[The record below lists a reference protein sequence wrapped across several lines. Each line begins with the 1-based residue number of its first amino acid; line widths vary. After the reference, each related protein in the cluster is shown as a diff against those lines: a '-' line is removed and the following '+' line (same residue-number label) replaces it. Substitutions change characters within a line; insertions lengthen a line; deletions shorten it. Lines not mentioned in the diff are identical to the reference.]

1 MAFSDSMGRNFG
13 GGSDDLAKALLGN
26 VGNLNNLAQ
35 AAADVKDKYKD
46 MAKALNRLNNNFLP
60 EFENTIKDLNQAVRK
75 LGKSEGKKGADKK
88 EEYLFN
94 IMTMTEKLWNCLC
107 KSTQLSPHEK
117 TVMKAEKA
125 GAQQAEKQ
133 KKKAKGVNTAAG
145 GGGGGKKGGKKGGG
159 GGGGGGGGDDEW
171 EFDPVSGTLQKKKE
185 GKWGNKILSTMQDF
199 RQGVEESMFGFQEKT
214 SLAMMAI
221 DGNLWNMIKN
231 ENNFAVAAKEAA
243 YEVGGI
249 TAETRGLQQEYMNI
263 GKQVAETGM
272 SRVKYQEEYVKNLRA
287 GIKDAKIA
295 QAISKQSLFA
305 EKQLGLK
312 AGELSEHFRD
322 MNLSGKTNVA
332 QTGEMARGMLQTA
345 RNTGL
350 TGESLKKAVSES
362 GNFVNNLK
370 NAATLTASAAN
381 NVLEI
386 VANAQKLG
394 VSKAVTPLLEAATS
408 SANLIMNSSQQ
419 TQALLYNA
427 AGSMGRIAELQQG
440 TLLRSKQGIKDLG
453 QGMENVLKQF
463 GVDSLEAV
471 EHLPDEMKMKLNI
484 QLKAAFGVELGEL
497 TRTIE
502 ATREAGKGLSERLTE
517 LNKKRELNLNLEEK
531 TALLQQ
537 ETSLKTNAAL
547 SALTGLSEAAKG
559 AKSMD
564 EALSRF
570 DKRSGEFAA
579 DVAAFGGDA
588 GSSKKIAESSMREAV
603 KNMDKELAKMGKQTS
618 GVSEAD
624 ITAALQEGPEKFQ
637 LVMDRIN
644 KANQTLATA
653 QKANVDPVT
662 STAQTLEEYNEY
674 FKDDYAGPMLEY
686 TKGILGAT
694 GTMAIAMTLLGSQFF
709 LWGSKLT
716 NSLGLGKKAADTAG
730 AAASAT
736 GATGAAGAAGKA
748 AGSAA
753 GAAGGAAGA
762 VASGAM
768 PVPPAP
774 NTKAI
779 SMDWKSMMGHLKTLA
794 VGLVGV
800 VTAVAAIGL
809 AIIAIGVIVQTVDA
823 ALDMDPLELAL
834 KVTKIIVAAAIIATE
849 VMLVFK
855 GLELAAKAFEK
866 TITPASLISIGK
878 FALILVAVTAA
889 VVGLA
894 SAILYV
900 AKFMSFGIDAAMA
913 EEISNNITSIMWAAS
928 KIVLACVAAGTLMLG
943 VGAGIALLIASLGP
957 ANILLVAAPFVLVG
971 FVALIV
977 KIAAAIFNA
986 ADKIMKSAGL
996 TDTAYIEDLIYR
1008 LNLITWGVTAFIGG
1022 LAAAALVIVGAGAL
1036 VAIIAK
1042 SVGGWLALAAGVGT
1056 IIVIGYAVSKIVR
1069 GIITFMDSL
1078 KDISTDQIKG
1088 NVDKALMMLD
1098 GVYKILLRL
1107 APLMILMAAAGAAAA
1122 VAWHYGKAA
1131 LPYIFFFLL
1140 GAKLFEWLAPYMAKD
1155 LVLLML
1161 AINDAV
1167 TGVLQNIKVDPEKL
1181 KKDVEKLDAIS
1192 SATKSILMGLL
1203 PVLIA
1208 LAVIGFLAMK
1218 LVPFGYAAL
1227 IGIGAALLIAPL
1239 LPLIAAGLAQLSISI
1254 VQMVSDVV
1262 AGTSLDKAQM
1272 DAMTEKL
1279 KAIANAIWS
1288 MTKTFGY
1295 MALVG
1300 ALAVINFI
1308 SAKFVLK
1315 GVNSTLGALIPQV
1328 QILGQHM
1335 VGLQQAFA
1343 GISAAGMQD
1352 LAIKLQYLADAI
1364 GAFSTA
1370 MGNLFKLSWTMPKPE
1385 KVTAMATEINGIKE
1399 PLKEFLGGLTGVSIL
1414 VYQMSLQFSLD
1425 RVRKAFDDIAAMT
1438 GSIKDFMVKIK
1449 DMAPGKEIKRAAK
1462 EMLKKNQLSK
1472 PLGMMLIEI
1481 KNVITVI
1488 KAAKLNR
1495 KDIVMANE
1503 VLSVLGEFSK
1513 NLSASME
1520 GMKKSAEILSPKGF
1534 FGQNIELVD
1543 SKVVTE
1549 NLGKFL
1555 GIYEDVLN
1563 MLGGKADTLD
1573 LEQAYLAA
1581 AYLEKMATIMTLVQ
1595 SALEKFTGV
1604 VEIMVTQTDRGWFWW
1619 AGASSNIDKL
1629 EKSSEVGGE
1638 KINQFGRV
1646 IKVMTSSFDTT
1657 VTEMMKHGDTASKA
1671 TAAQVILVKLDET
1684 LSSFF
1689 KTAENIG
1696 KTLISFFYDGWF
1708 TDGVGKQ
1715 LADTAVRIGYGMR
1728 QFFLALNAVRDT
1740 TGSADVGSY
1749 VKTAQ
1754 DLNNMAAALTQMALG
1769 LNQFTDIAAKLV
1781 DNFKKAPAYKFMS
1794 DDTVYN
1800 EYIDHF
1806 KKLKYVGIMAGHIVA
1821 NLQNG
1826 FDEGFGG
1833 DAGAIVSKVN
1843 TSLQQVATVPPM
1855 INKAL
1860 DEINKLFSVALP
1872 TEEQTE
1878 QIKKMAEGMKRLLTA
1893 VGGIA
1898 TAVATHEVFA
1908 SADFTGAAE
1917 KLKLVTSVLDPITES
1932 ISKFSEYAVF
1942 QSTMSYGVL
1951 SEKNTKPLEMAAK
1964 GVGLFMNAI
1973 GKIVEEVKN
1982 SGAGDAGDF
1991 SDTIKRLNGM
2001 NQIVVPIA
2009 NILELFSKQLGPLT
2023 KAATSGDWSIAE
2035 QVKQSAG
2042 KVSEAIGAVGT
2053 MISGIK
2059 DASSL
2064 VPDTQGSEDMMKR
2077 IKAIGD
2083 MAGAVKNVLES
2094 LHGIMTV
2101 ISDNKTL
2108 GDKSLIESVNEMAKQ
2123 MELGEKDN
2131 PIVSIF
2137 KFLNSGI
2144 FKPLLTQKFD
2154 SKSTWSPEDYEE
2166 AGAMLKG
2173 MAGAMK
2179 GLKDMLQSM
2188 NGSLVAIARV
2198 GYKAGETKDNIQKA
2212 EKIDLANTKTELGL
2226 AVKYLEA
2233 SLPQIKQ
2240 IFGFLGEIIK
2250 AMYGKEGAF
2259 KNITVDQVLDA
2270 ADTLVGMGEIFKVLG
2285 GDGTNKGLMHSINM
2299 ASMELAGTV
2308 AQGEGKTAPVDTGK
2322 TEKALSNLANIKG
2335 LKSVFEKMAPLLAD
2349 IVGVRQLIPYS
2360 TDDILDAADTIKGIG
2375 TMIEYLPKIMSGVK
2389 DALPKMIESNKGI
2402 NASLAAKTKNLPE
2415 QRDTISTI
2423 FANTGLFLGGIVDAV
2438 LANFD
2443 NAEDVQVAAQIVPA
2457 MISMADTI
2465 AKNGPLL
2472 VEAASKIM
2480 AMPPIGVIDPKKAFG
2495 YVRLFQVIG
2504 MFANAMLQSG
2514 LETVTDNLTQATEQI
2529 SGVDQAL
2536 QGLINALSSLGGSMV
2551 NLGNMGAALQGG
2563 VSVTAN
2569 VQAATTSN
2577 VSNEARQMANTVQ
2590 MAGVSSNSMSAAS
2603 ESAINLIAKHTEDS
2617 ALYLSEIRD
2626 LIKKNS
2632 AEPKAA
2638 PPPQGFSTYVASNY
2652 DGKTLQDSDSSN
2664 GPSFG
2669 ISIG

>member
-35 AAADVKDKYKD
+35 AAADVKDRYKD

-75 LGKSEGKKGADKK
+75 LNKSGGKSKDDRS
-88 EEYLFN
+88 EEYLFD
-94 IMTMTEKLWNCLC
+94 IKTTMEKLYECLC
-107 KSTQLSPHEK
+107 LSTNLSKHDK
-117 TVMKAEKA
+117 TVFKEEKKMA
-125 GAQQAEKQ
+125 KEMEKQ
-133 KKKAKGVNTAAG
+133 KQKAAG
-145 GGGGGKKGGKKGGG
+145 VSGAAGGGGGKKGGGGGDTGGSGSGGG
-159 GGGGGGGGDDEW
+159 GGGRKGSRGKKGYDED
-171 EFDPVSGTLQKKKE
+171 E
-185 GKWGNKILSTMQDF
+185 NKYIDNVLTAMNNF
-199 RQGVEESMFGFQEKT
+199 RSGVEETMFGFQEKT

-295 QAISKQSLFA
+295 QSISKQSLFA

-603 KNMDKELAKMGKQTS
+603 KNLDKELAKMGKQTS

-730 AAASAT
+730 AAASAS
-736 GATGAAGAAGKA
+736 GAAGAAGKA

-823 ALDMDPLELAL
+823 ALNMDPLELAL
-834 KVTKIIVAAAIIATE
+834 KVTKIIVAATIIALE

-889 VVGLA
+889 IVGLA
-894 SAILYV
+894 SAILYI
-900 AKFMSFGIDAAMA
+900 ANFMTFGLDAAMA
-913 EEISNNITSIMWAAS
+913 EEIAIKVTTIIGGAV
-928 KIVLACVAAGTLMLG
+928 IVVAACAAAAAAMIGISIGLG
-943 VGAGIALLIASLGP
+943 KLIALMGKFAP
-957 ANILLVAAPFVLVG
+957 LLLLLPFVLPAFVG
-971 FVALIV
+971 IV
-977 KIAAAIFNA
+977 VGTAAAIFWA
-986 ADKIMKSAGL
+986 ADKIMKGAGL

-1008 LNLITWGVTAFIGG
+1008 LNLITWGITSFIAG
-1022 LAAAALVIVGAGAL
+1022 LVASALVVVAAAALVPLLAMA
-1036 VAIIAK
+1036 A
-1042 SVGGWLALAAGVGT
+1042 GGWMALAAGIGT
-1056 IIVIGYAVSKIVR
+1056 IMLIGYAIVKIVK
-1069 GIITFMDSL
+1069 GIMTFMDSL
-1078 KDISTDQIKG
+1078 KDVSADSIKQ
-1088 NVDKALMMLD
+1088 NTDKALLVLD
-1098 GVYKILLRL
+1098 GVYKVLLRL
-1107 APLMILMAAAGAAAA
+1107 APLMILIAAAGVAAA
-1122 VAWHYGKAA
+1122 VAWHYGWAA
-1131 LPYIFFFLL
+1131 VPYIGFFLA
-1140 GAKLFEWLAPYMAKD
+1140 GAGLFMLLAPILATS
-1155 LVLLML
+1155 LTQLMV

-1192 SATKSILMGLL
+1192 NATKSILMGLL

-1208 LAVIGFLAMK
+1208 LGVIGFLAMK
-1218 LVPFGYAAL
+1218 LLPFGYAAL
-1227 IGIGAALLIAPL
+1227 IGIGAALAIAFI
-1239 LPLIAAGLAQLSISI
+1239 LPAIAAGLAQLSISI

-1295 MALVG
+1295 MALIG
-1300 ALAVINFI
+1300 ALAVITFAL
-1308 SAKFVLK
+1308 AKLVLK
-1315 GVNSTLGALIPQV
+1315 GVNSTLGALIPQI

-1370 MGNLFKLSWTMPKPE
+1370 MWNLFKLSWTMPKPE

-1399 PLKEFLGGLTGVSIL
+1399 PLKEFLGGLTGVAIL
-1414 VYQMSLQFSLD
+1414 VYTMSLMFSLD

-1438 GSIKDFMVKIK
+1438 VSIKDFMVKIK
-1449 DMAPGKEIKRAAK
+1449 DMAPGKEIKSAAK

-1481 KNVITVI
+1481 KNVIWVI

-1503 VLSVLGEFSK
+1503 VLSVLGEFAKSMQ
-1513 NLSASME
+1513 ASME

-1549 NLGKFL
+1549 NLERFL
-1555 GIYEDVLN
+1555 GIYEDILK

-1604 VEIMVTQTDRGWFWW
+1604 IKIMLEQTDRGWFWW
-1619 AGASSNIDKL
+1619 AGASSNIDRL
-1629 EKSSEVGGE
+1629 EQETEVGGK

-1646 IKVMTSSFDTT
+1646 LGVMTSSFDTV
-1657 VTEMMKHGDTASKA
+1657 VTEMMKHGDTANKA

-1696 KTLISFFYDGWF
+1696 KTLISFFQKGWF

-1715 LADTAVRIGYGMR
+1715 LADTAVSIAYGMR

-1749 VKTAQ
+1749 LKTAQ

-1794 DDTVYN
+1794 DDAVYN
-1800 EYIDHF
+1800 EYIDQF
-1806 KKLKYVGIMAGHIVA
+1806 GKLKYVGIMAGHIVA

-1826 FDEGFGG
+1826 FDQGFGG
-1833 DAGAIVSKVN
+1833 DAGAVVSKVN

-1908 SADFTGAAE
+1908 SADFTGAAD

-1964 GVGLFMNAI
+1964 GVGLFMNAM

-2064 VPDTQGSEDMMKR
+2064 VPDAQGSEDMMKR

-2212 EKIDLANTKTELGL
+2212 EKVDLANTKTELGL

-2240 IFGFLGEIIK
+2240 IFGFLGQIID

-2335 LKSVFEKMAPLLAD
+2335 LKSVFEKMAPLLAE
-2349 IVGVRQLIPYS
+2349 IVGVRYLIPYS

-2402 NASLAAKTKNLPE
+2402 DASLAAKTKNLPE
-2415 QRDTISTI
+2415 QRNTISTI

-2626 LIKKNS
+2626 LIRQQQT
-2632 AEPKAA
+2632 EPKTRIR
-2638 PPPQGFSTYVASNY
+2638 PTIFGENTYVASAL
-2652 DGKTLQDSDSSN
+2652 DATSLPDSDSTFTPN
-2664 GPSFG
+2664 FG
-2669 ISIG
+2669 IT

>member
-26 VGNLNNLAQ
+26 VGNLNNLSQ
-35 AAADVKDKYKD
+35 AAADVKDRYKD

-60 EFENTIKDLNQAVRK
+60 EFENTIRDLNQAV
-75 LGKSEGKKGADKK
+75 KSLSKGGKKNETNKS

-94 IMTMTEKLWNCLC
+94 IMNMTEKLWNCIC

-117 TVMKAEKA
+117 TVMKAEKTA
-125 GAQQAEKQ
+125 AQQAEKQ
-133 KKKAKGVNTAAG
+133 KKKPTSTNAAAAG
-145 GGGGGKKGGKKGGG
+145 GSGGSGGG
-159 GGGGGGGGDDEW
+159 GGGGGGTGAAGSGSGGGGGGGKKRNRRFKYDDDEDRW
-171 EFDPVSGTLQKKKE
+171 VI
-185 GKWGNKILSTMQDF
+185 KILDTMQTF
-199 RQGVEESMFGFQEKT
+199 RQNVEETMFGFQEKT

-221 DGNLWNMIKN
+221 DGNLLNLIKH
-231 ENNFAVAAKEAA
+231 ENNFAVMAKEAA

-263 GKQVAETGM
+263 GKQVGETGM
-272 SRVKYQEEYVKNLRA
+272 SRMKYQEEYLKNLRA
-287 GIKDAKIA
+287 GIKDMKVA
-295 QAISKQSLFA
+295 QSITKQSLFA
-305 EKQLGLK
+305 ERQLGLK

-332 QTGEMARGMLQTA
+332 QTSEMARGMLQTA

-350 TGESLKKAVSES
+350 TGENLKKAVSES
-362 GNFVNNLK
+362 GNFVTNMK

-502 ATREAGKGLSERLTE
+502 ATREAGKGLSERLDE
-517 LNKKRELNLNLEEK
+517 INKKRQLNLNLEEK
-531 TALLQQ
+531 NALLQQ

-570 DKRSGEFAA
+570 EKRSGEFAA

-588 GSSKKIAESSMREAV
+588 SSSGKIAESSLKEAV
-603 KNMDKELAKMGKQTS
+603 KNLDKELTKIGEKTS

-624 ITAALQEGPEKFQ
+624 IAAALKEGPEQFQ

-653 QKANVDPVT
+653 QKAAVDPVT
-662 STAQTLEEYNEY
+662 QTAQTLEKYNEY
-674 FKDDYAGPMLEY
+674 FKDDYAAPMLEY
-686 TKGILGAT
+686 TKGIFGAT
-694 GTMAIAMTLLGSQFF
+694 GAMAIAMTLMGSQFL
-709 LWGSKLT
+709 LWGSTLSK
-716 NSLGLGKKAADTAG
+716 SLGLGGGAAKTAG
-730 AAASAT
+730 AAASTA
-736 GATGAAGAAGKA
+736 GSAAGAAGKA

-753 GAAGGAAGA
+753 TGAGGAMGA
-762 VASGAM
+762 AAAGAM

-809 AIIAIGVIVQTVDA
+809 AIIAIGAIVQTVDA
-823 ALDMDPLELAL
+823 ALQMDPLELAL
-834 KVTKIIVAAAIIATE
+834 KVTKIIVAATIIATE

-855 GLELAAKAFEK
+855 GLELAAKAFES
-866 TITPASLISIGK
+866 TIKPASLIQIGK
-878 FALILVAVTAA
+878 FALVLVAVTAA
-889 VVGLA
+889 IVGLA
-894 SAILYV
+894 SAILYI
-900 AKFMSFGIDAAMA
+900 ANFMTFGLDAAMA
-913 EEISNNITSIMWAAS
+913 EEIAIKVTTIIGGAV
-928 KIVLACVAAGTLMLG
+928 IVVAACAAAAAAMI
-943 VGAGIALLIASLGP
+943 GIAIGLGKLIALMGKFAP
-957 ANILLVAAPFVLVG
+957 LLLLLPFVLPAFVG
-971 FVALIV
+971 IIV
-977 KIAAAIFNA
+977 GTAAAIFWA
-986 ADKIMKSAGL
+986 ADKIMKGAGL

-1008 LNLITWGVTAFIGG
+1008 LNLITWGIAAFMTG
-1022 LAAAALVIVGAGAL
+1022 LAAASLVMVGAGVL
-1036 VAIIAK
+1036 VAVIAA
-1042 SVGGWLALAAGVGT
+1042 STVGWLAMAAGIGV
-1056 IIVIGYAVSKIVR
+1056 IIGIGYAIAKIVK
-1069 GIITFMDSL
+1069 GIIAFMDSM
-1078 KDISTDQIKG
+1078 KDVSAEDIKA
-1088 NVDKALMMLD
+1088 NTDKALMVLD
-1098 GVYKILLRL
+1098 SVYKVLLRL
-1107 APLMILMAAAGAAAA
+1107 APLFLLIVGAGVAAALAVKYGLLAAPYVKAFLAAAA
-1122 VAWHYGKAA
+1122 LFVFFGPYLAA
-1131 LPYIFFFLL
+1131 SLT
-1140 GAKLFEWLAPYMAKD
+1140 KLMI
-1155 LVLLML
+1155 
-1161 AINDAV
+1161 AINDSVLAV
-1167 TGVLQNIKVDPEKL
+1167 VKDVKFNPEET
-1181 KKDVEKLDAIS
+1181 KKNVEKLEGIS
-1192 SATKSILMGLL
+1192 GATKSILMSLLPILATMAIIGFLVVKALPIIKMAAIGLAVASAIALLL
-1203 PVLIA
+1203 PVIASGIA
-1208 LAVIGFLAMK
+1208 LLM
-1218 LVPFGYAAL
+1218 
-1227 IGIGAALLIAPL
+1227 
-1239 LPLIAAGLAQLSISI
+1239 ISI
-1254 VQMVSDVV
+1254 VEAVNSVM
-1262 AGTSLDKAQM
+1262 AGTSLDKAKM
-1272 DAMTEKL
+1272 EAMTERL
-1279 KAIANAIWS
+1279 KAIADTIWS
-1288 MTKTFGY
+1288 LTKTFGF
-1295 MALVG
+1295 MALIG
-1300 ALAVINFI
+1300 TLAVINFTA
-1308 SAKFVLK
+1308 AKLVLK
-1315 GVNSTLGALIPQV
+1315 GVNSTLGKVIPQI

-1335 VGLQQAFA
+1335 VALQQAFS
-1343 GISAAGMQD
+1343 GISAAQMQD
-1352 LAIKLQYLADAI
+1352 LALKMQFLADAI
-1364 GAFSTA
+1364 GALSSA
-1370 MGNLFKLSWTMPKPE
+1370 MWNIFKLSWTMPKPA
-1385 KVTAMATEINGIKE
+1385 KVTAMSESLNGIKE
-1399 PLKEFLGGLTGVSIL
+1399 PLQGFLNSLTGISLI
-1414 VYQMSLQFSLD
+1414 VYQMSLKFDLE
-1425 RVRKAFDDIAAMT
+1425 RVKKAFNDIAAITQAMT
-1438 GSIKDFMVKIK
+1438 DFMTKIK
-1449 DMAPGKEIKRAAK
+1449 DMQPGKEMQKASK

-1472 PLGMMLIEI
+1472 PLAYMLLEI
-1481 KNVITVI
+1481 KNVLGVI

-1495 KDIVMANE
+1495 KDLIMANE
-1503 VLSVLGEFSK
+1503 VFKILGEFST
-1513 NLSASME
+1513 NMQTSME
-1520 GMKKSAEILSPKGF
+1520 GMKKASEVLSPKGF
-1534 FGQNIELVD
+1534 FGQNVELVD
-1543 SKVVTE
+1543 SKVVKE
-1549 NLGKFL
+1549 NLNKFL
-1555 GIYEDVLN
+1555 GIYEDL
-1563 MLGGKADTLD
+1563 LDTLAEKAETLD
-1573 LEQAYLAA
+1573 LEKAYLTA
-1581 AYLEKMATIMTLVQ
+1581 AYLEKMATIMSMVQ

-1604 VEIMVTQTDRGWFWW
+1604 AKIMIEQTDRGWWW
-1619 AGASSNIDKL
+1619 WGQSNVDKL
-1629 EKSSEVGGE
+1629 TEVTEVGGK

-1646 IKVMTSSFDTT
+1646 VGVMTDAFDTT
-1657 VTEMMKHGDTASKA
+1657 VTEMMKHGETAQKA
-1671 TAAQVILVKLDET
+1671 TAAQTILAKLDET
-1684 LSSFF
+1684 LGSFF

-1696 KTLISFFYDGWF
+1696 KTLISFFYDGWW

-1715 LADTAVRIGYGMR
+1715 LSDSAVSIAFGMR

-1754 DLNNMAAALTQMALG
+1754 DLTNMAQALTQMAVG
-1769 LNQFTDIAAKLV
+1769 LNQFTDIAAKMV

-1794 DDTVYN
+1794 DDAVYN
-1800 EYIDHF
+1800 EYIDQF
-1806 KKLKYVGIMAGHIVA
+1806 GKLKYVGIMAGHIVGS
-1821 NLQNG
+1821 LKNG
-1826 FDEGFGG
+1826 IQEGFGG
-1833 DAGAIVSKVN
+1833 DAGGVISQVN
-1843 TSLQQVATVPPM
+1843 SALQQIATVPPVV
-1855 INKAL
+1855 NNAV
-1860 DEINKLFSVALP
+1860 DQINKLFSINLP

-1893 VGGIA
+1893 VGAIA
-1898 TAVATHEVFA
+1898 TAVATHEVFG

-1932 ISKFSEYAVF
+1932 VAKFSEYAVF

-1964 GVGLFMNAI
+1964 GVGLFMNAM

-1982 SGAGDAGDF
+1982 SGAGDANDF

-2023 KAATSGDWSIAE
+2023 KAASSGDWSVAE

-2064 VPDTQGSEDMMKR
+2064 VPDKEGSEAMMAR
-2077 IKAIGD
+2077 IKGIGD

-2094 LHGIMTV
+2094 LHSIMTV

-2123 MELGEKDN
+2123 MELGEKEN

-2137 KFLNSGI
+2137 KFMNNGI
-2144 FKPLLTQKFD
+2144 FKPLMTQKFD
-2154 SKSTWSPEDYEE
+2154 SKTFWEAEDYEE
-2166 AGAMLKG
+2166 AGKMLKG
-2173 MAGAMK
+2173 MGAAMK
-2179 GLKDMLQSM
+2179 GLKEMLQSM
-2188 NGSLVAIARV
+2188 NGSLIAIAGV
-2198 GYKAGETKDNIQKA
+2198 GLKAGQTKDSVQKA
-2212 EKIDLANTKTELGL
+2212 EKIDLKNTKTELGL

-2233 SLPQIKQ
+2233 AMPQIKQ
-2240 IFGFLGEIIK
+2240 IFGFLGQIIET
-2250 AMYGKEGAF
+2250 MYGKGGAF
-2259 KNITVDQVLDA
+2259 EKYSVDDVLDA
-2270 ADTLVGMGEIFKVLG
+2270 ADTLKGMAEIFKVLG
-2285 GDGTNKGLMHSINM
+2285 GDGTNKGLMHAINM

-2308 AQGEGKTAPVDTGK
+2308 AQGEGKIAPVNNGQ
-2322 TEKALSNLANIKG
+2322 TEKAISNLANIRG

-2349 IVGVRQLIPYS
+2349 IVGVRYLIPYS

-2402 NASLAAKTKNLPE
+2402 DASLAAKTKNLPAQKE
-2415 QRDTISTI
+2415 TLATI
-2423 FANTGLFLGGIVDAV
+2423 FANTGIFLGGIVDAV

-2443 NAEDVQVAAQIVPA
+2443 SAEDVQLAAQIVPA

-2465 AKNGPLL
+2465 ANNGPLL
-2472 VEAASKIM
+2472 VDAASKIM

-2504 MFANAMLQSG
+2504 LFANSLLNAG
-2514 LETVTDNLTQATEQI
+2514 LETVTENITQAAEQV
-2529 SGVDQAL
+2529 SGVDQAI
-2536 QGLINALSSLGGSMV
+2536 QGLINALSGLGGSMV

-2563 VSVTAN
+2563 VNVTAN
-2569 VQAATTSN
+2569 VQATTNPSP
-2577 VSNEARQMANTVQ
+2577 EAQRRQVARTVD
-2590 MAGVSSNSMSAAS
+2590 MAGVSSAAISAAT
-2603 ESAINLIAKHTEDS
+2603 ENNIEHIATATMTS
-2617 ALYLSEIRD
+2617 SSRLGEILDMMRE
-2626 LIKKNS
+2626 
-2632 AEPKAA
+2632 AKAQA
-2638 PPPQGFSTYVASNY
+2638 NAATKATPPPQGYLTYFASAL
-2652 DGKTLQDSDSSN
+2652 DATTLPDSDSTN
-2664 GPSFG
+2664 TANFG
-2669 ISIG
+2669 Y